1 MAGTRI
7 HVPRVDAE
15 FDDKRGT
22 RYKLLRFDVVGSGTD
37 KLELGEVPSSVTILE
52 GPSNYSSSNFYLTAP
67 FTSSVDAVTDEDARR
82 VGIKNLMRNPNG
94 EYKVLV
100 SFTGQKS

>member
-1 MAGTRI
+1 MAGTRV

-15 FDDKRGT
+15 FDDRRGT

-37 KLELGEVPSSVTILE
+37 KLELGEVPSSAVILE
-52 GPSNYSSSNFYLTAP
+52 GPPNYSSSNFYLFTP
-67 FTSSVDAVTDEDARR
+67 FSSSVDASTDEDARR
-82 VGIKNLMRNPNG
+82 IGIKNLMRNPNG

-100 SFTGQKS
+100 TFAGQKS